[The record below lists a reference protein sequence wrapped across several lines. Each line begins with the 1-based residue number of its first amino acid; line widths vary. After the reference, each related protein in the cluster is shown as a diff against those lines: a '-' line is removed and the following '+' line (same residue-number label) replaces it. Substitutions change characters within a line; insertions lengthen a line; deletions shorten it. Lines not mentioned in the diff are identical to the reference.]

1 MSRSY
6 SKIRHIQ
13 EANLM
18 LESRRMGEKSK
29 HLLMEDSMRNLL
41 PLTIYLPTK
50 KDPKTGKVTMLSVGT
65 AKYLVTA
72 TKSPDDTTGKSFT
85 TDDYTGI
92 NKIFINS
99 ISATQVRSKKDTSTG
114 NISGTFT
121 VTEPIYT
128 YLKDFVG
135 KGAQNSQDVYGSVTL
150 TSGGS
155 EVKYATWSVT
165 TYDATP
171 TQNPK

>member
-1 MSRSY
+1 MK
-6 SKIRHIQ
+6 KIIRLTERDLTRIVKRVINERQ
-13 EANLM
+13 Y
-18 LESRRMGEKSK
+18 
-29 HLLMEDSMRNLL
+29 LMEDSMLNLL

-72 TKSPDDTTGKSFT
+72 SKSSDDPTGKSFT
-85 TDDYTGI
+85 TDEYTGI
-92 NKIFINS
+92 KGVFING

-121 VTEPIYT
+121 VTEPIYK

-135 KGAQNSQDVYGSVTL
+135 KGAQNSQDVYGNVILS
-150 TSGGS
+150 SGGS
-155 EVKYATWSVT
+155 EVKYTTWSVT

-171 TQNPK
+171 TQK

>member
-1 MSRSY
+1 MKKFIISE
-6 SKIRHIQ
+6 Q
-13 EANLM
+13 
-18 LESRRMGEKSK
+18 EKSRILEM
-29 HLLMEDSMRNLL
+29 HQSATSRQYLMEDSMRNLL

-72 TKSPDDTTGKSFT
+72 TKSPDDPTGKSFT
-85 TDDYTGI
+85 TDDYAGI
-92 NKIFINS
+92 KGLFING
-99 ISATQVRSKKDTSTG
+99 ISATQVLSKKDTTTK

-121 VTEPIYT
+121 VTEPIYK

-135 KGAQNSQDVYGSVTL
+135 KGAQNSQDVYGNVTL
-150 TSGGS
+150 SSGGS

-171 TQNPK
+171 TQK

>member
-1 MSRSY
+1 MNRSY

-13 EANLM
+13 ESNLV
-18 LESRRMGEKSK
+18 LENRRLEEKSK

-72 TKSPDDTTGKSFT
+72 TKSPDDPTGKSFT
-85 TDDYTGI
+85 TDDYAGI
-92 NKIFINS
+92 KGLFING
-99 ISATQVRSKKDTSTG
+99 ISATQVLSKKDTTTK

-121 VTEPIYT
+121 VTEPIYK

-135 KGAQNSQDVYGSVTL
+135 KGAQNSQDVYGNVTL
-150 TSGGS
+150 SSGGS

-171 TQNPK
+171 TQK

>member
-1 MSRSY
+1 MK
-6 SKIRHIQ
+6 KIIRLTERDLTRIVKRVINERQ
-13 EANLM
+13 Y
-18 LESRRMGEKSK
+18 
-29 HLLMEDSMRNLL
+29 LMEDSMRNLL

-72 TKSPDDTTGKSFT
+72 SKSPDDPTGKSFT
-85 TDDYTGI
+85 TDEYTGI
-92 NKIFINS
+92 KGVFING
-99 ISATQVRSKKDTSTG
+99 ISATQVLSKKDTSTG

-121 VTEPIYT
+121 VTEPIYK

-135 KGAQNSQDVYGSVTL
+135 KGAQNSQDVYGNVILS
-150 TSGGS
+150 SGKT

-171 TQNPK
+171 TQK

>member
-1 MSRSY
+1 MKKFIISE
-6 SKIRHIQ
+6 Q
-13 EANLM
+13 
-18 LESRRMGEKSK
+18 EKSRILEM
-29 HLLMEDSMRNLL
+29 HQSATSRQYLMENSMRNLL

-72 TKSPDDTTGKSFT
+72 TKSPDDPTGKSFT
-85 TDDYTGI
+85 TDDYAGI
-92 NKIFINS
+92 KGLFING
-99 ISATQVRSKKDTSTG
+99 ISATQVLSKKDTTTK

-121 VTEPIYT
+121 VTEPIYK

-135 KGAQNSQDVYGSVTL
+135 KGAQNSQDVYGNVTL
-150 TSGGS
+150 SSGGS

-171 TQNPK
+171 TQK